1 MDRIVAG
8 PSAETPTRTDGANI
22 DPPRGR
28 VPGNRFAPVP
38 HLLTYSRYISELF
51 LQYWYLLK
59 MKREFS
65 IGPMLGEAVDRPI
78 IVDGVYDK
86 QELDIVSPEL
96 LEEVGEY
103 GESIDNSLHDA
114 YGDEGE
120 QERNGDDPYGGMPLD
135 LYDNIVEFKRTG
147 TYPPNIG
154 ARHDRSALSHWR
166 ARCLR
171 FVLADDNETLLYYN
185 PSSSVNDQPK
195 VVVKRGEVRR
205 VIERIHDLIGHLG
218 QKRTQIVVLKK
229 LHWRSVRQDV
239 KTFINSCAFCNQK
252 KLEGK
257 KILKA
262 PVDVTSDNFDLNVEV
277 RNKSLESNGMYDRL
291 TFSLI
296 GYNEHEVRAAAV
308 TRMTAYTFKETTND
322 MRGRFARPNSGT
334 IPTNFRRQ
342 PYIKRTRYSPYASGF
357 ILPYATKH
365 KNDEPGFIEI
375 YQDDRPASLTT
386 GFNGHVYPEEEIAE
400 GQQIEESSAGHSNI
414 SASLSRPSSMSAK
427 TEVRNSSHH
436 MPTESKRD
444 QCDNTEFLL
453 SSYDAIQSRPEMTA
467 LPPIMLMPSVDPEVI
482 HMQKELLMR
491 QLRLQRMQEKVLQ
504 AQFNSMRLPIARYE
518 EIDPDG
524 ERVQLLGEED
534 VDFIEE
540 AVEEEQE
547 LNVMNS
553 GDESGDEIIRTAP
566 R

>member
-1 MDRIVAG
+1 
-8 PSAETPTRTDGANI
+8 E
-22 DPPRGR
+22 
-28 VPGNRFAPVP
+28 
-38 HLLTYSRYISELF
+38 
-51 LQYWYLLK
+51 
-59 MKREFS
+59 
-65 IGPMLGEAVDRPI
+65 
-78 IVDGVYDK
+78 
-86 QELDIVSPEL
+86 EL
-96 LEEVGEY
+96 LQEVGEY
-103 GESIDNSLHDA
+103 GESIDHSLNDA
-114 YGDEGE
+114 YGDEAE
-120 QERNGDDPYGGMPLD
+120 QERHGDDPYGGMPLD

-147 TYPPNIG
+147 TYPANIG

-277 RNKSLESNGMYDRL
+277 RNKALESNGMYDRL

-308 TRMTAYTFKETTND
+308 TRMTTYTFKETANEL
-322 MRGRFARPNSGT
+322 RGRFARPNSG

-357 ILPYATKH
+357 ILPYAAKH

-375 YQDDRPASLTT
+375 YQEDRPSSLATT
-386 GFNGHVYPEEEIAE
+386 FNGHVYPVEELPES
-400 GQQIEESSAGHSNI
+400 QQIEEPPVGHNNMQ
-414 SASLSRPSSMSAK
+414 ANLPRPNSMSAK
-427 TEVRNSSHH
+427 AEARNSSHQ
-436 MPTESKRD
+436 MQAEAKREGPSTSRTPAYTETRPKKNSKGAALGLAARFNLSLGD
-444 QCDNTEFLL
+444 TLERADPCDNTEFLL
-453 SSYDAIQSRPEMTA
+453 SSYEAIQSRPEMSV

-482 HMQKELLMR
+482 HMQKE
-491 QLRLQRMQEKVLQ
+491 
-504 AQFNSMRLPIARYE
+504 
-518 EIDPDG
+518 
-524 ERVQLLGEED
+524 
-534 VDFIEE
+534 
-540 AVEEEQE
+540 
-547 LNVMNS
+547 
-553 GDESGDEIIRTAP
+553 
-566 R
+566 

>member
-1 MDRIVAG
+1 MNGFI
-8 PSAETPTRTDGANI
+8 
-22 DPPRGR
+22 
-28 VPGNRFAPVP
+28 
-38 HLLTYSRYISELF
+38 
-51 LQYWYLLK
+51 Q
-59 MKREFS
+59 
-65 IGPMLGEAVDRPI
+65 IGPMLGETVDRPI

-400 GQQIEESSAGHSNI
+400 GQQIEESSAGHSNM
-414 SASLSRPSSMSAK
+414 SASLSRSSSMSAK

-436 MPTESKRD
+436 MPTDSKREAPSTSRAPAFTETRQKKSSKGASLGLAARFNLSLGETLERAD
-444 QCDNTEFLL
+444 PCDNTEFLL

-467 LPPIMLMPSVDPEVI
+467 LPPIMLMPSVDPEVT

-504 AQFNSMRLPIARYE
+504 AQFNSLRLPIARYE

>member
-1 MDRIVAG
+1 
-8 PSAETPTRTDGANI
+8 
-22 DPPRGR
+22 
-28 VPGNRFAPVP
+28 
-38 HLLTYSRYISELF
+38 
-51 LQYWYLLK
+51 
-59 MKREFS
+59 
-65 IGPMLGEAVDRPI
+65 MLGQAVDRQI

-86 QELDIVSPEL
+86 QELDIETPEEL
-96 LEEVGEY
+96 LQEVGEY
-103 GESIDNSLHDA
+103 GESIDHSLNDA
-114 YGDEGE
+114 YGDEAE
-120 QERNGDDPYGGMPLD
+120 QERHGDDPYGGMPLD

-147 TYPPNIG
+147 TYPANIG

-218 QKRTQIVVLKK
+218 QKRT
-229 LHWRSVRQDV
+229 
-239 KTFINSCAFCNQK
+239 
-252 KLEGK
+252 
-257 KILKA
+257 
-262 PVDVTSDNFDLNVEV
+262 
-277 RNKSLESNGMYDRL
+277 
-291 TFSLI
+291 
-296 GYNEHEVRAAAV
+296 YNEHEVRAAAV
-308 TRMTAYTFKETTND
+308 TRMTTYTFKETANEL
-322 MRGRFARPNSGT
+322 RGRFARPNSG

-357 ILPYATKH
+357 ILPYAAKH

-375 YQDDRPASLTT
+375 YQEDRPSSLATT
-386 GFNGHVYPEEEIAE
+386 FNGHVYPVEELPES
-400 GQQIEESSAGHSNI
+400 QQIEEPPVGHNNMQ
-414 SASLSRPSSMSAK
+414 ANLPRPNSMSAK
-427 TEVRNSSHH
+427 AEARNSSHQ
-436 MPTESKRD
+436 MQAEAKREGPSTSRTPAYTETRPKKNSKGAALGLAARFNLSLGD
-444 QCDNTEFLL
+444 TLERADPCDNTEFLL
-453 SSYDAIQSRPEMTA
+453 SSYEAIQSRPEMSV

-504 AQFNSMRLPIARYE
+504 AQFNSVRLPIARYE

-524 ERVQLLGEED
+524 ERVQLLGEEED
-534 VDFIEE
+534 DDFIGET
-540 AVEEEQE
+540 VEEEQE

-553 GDESGDEIIRTAP
+553 GDESGDEMIRSAP

>member
-1 MDRIVAG
+1 
-8 PSAETPTRTDGANI
+8 
-22 DPPRGR
+22 
-28 VPGNRFAPVP
+28 
-38 HLLTYSRYISELF
+38 
-51 LQYWYLLK
+51 
-59 MKREFS
+59 
-65 IGPMLGEAVDRPI
+65 MLGEAVERPI

-86 QELDIVSPEL
+86 QDLDVETPEL

-103 GESIDNSLHDA
+103 GDSIDQSLHDA

-120 QERNGDDPYGGMPLD
+120 QERHGDDPYGGMPHD
-135 LYDNIVEFKRTG
+135 LYDNIVEFKRSG
-147 TYPPNIG
+147 TYPANIG

-277 RNKSLESNGMYDRL
+277 RNKSLESNEMYDRL

-308 TRMTAYTFKETTND
+308 TRMTAYTFKETANEL
-322 MRGRFARPNSGT
+322 RGRFARPTSGA

-357 ILPYATKH
+357 ILPYAAKH

-375 YQDDRPASLTT
+375 YQDDRPSSLAG
-386 GFNGHVYPEEEIAE
+386 GFNGQVYPMDELAE
-400 GQQIEESSAGHSNI
+400 GQQIDEPSVGHSNM
-414 SASLSRPSSMSAK
+414 STGLSRLSSMSTKAD
-427 TEVRNSSHH
+427 VRNPSHQ
-436 MPTESKRD
+436 MLQGSKREAPSTSRAQPVFTETRQKKNSKAAALGLAARFNSSLGD
-444 QCDNTEFLL
+444 TLERADPCDNTEFLL
-453 SSYDAIQSRPEMTA
+453 SSYETIQSRPEMSA
-467 LPPIMLMPSVDPEVI
+467 LPPIMLMPSTDPEVI

-491 QLRLQRMQEKVLQ
+491 QLRLQRLQEKVLQ
-504 AQFNSMRLPIARYE
+504 AQFNAVRLPIARYE

-524 ERVQLLGEED
+524 ERVQLLGEEEE
-534 VDFIEE
+534 DFIGE

-553 GDESGDEIIRTAP
+553 GDESGDDIIRTAP